1 MISFLETQ
9 ISAFPTRKIPRITQG
24 LTKDLQLEK
33 WEKAVDQKSEPRFRQ
48 FKSTM

>member
-33 WEKAVDQKSEPRFRQ
+33 SEKAVDPKNDPRLRQ